1 MQAMPVQSIGVKAWM
16 IRIICIACY
25 PTTSPIPC
33 AKCAVEM
40 IQTILPL
47 QLHKDTLLL
56 QHTKQNVDK
65 MCKSHL
71 FSRLQTTYLL
81 ERMK

>member
-1 MQAMPVQSIGVKAWM
+1 MKLVCQHRGNSMQAMPVQSIEVKAWM

-33 AKCAVEM
+33 AKCAVHM

-47 QLHKDTLLL
+47 QLHIQDTLLL
-56 QHTKQNVDK
+56 
-65 MCKSHL
+65 
-71 FSRLQTTYLL
+71 
-81 ERMK
+81 

>member
-1 MQAMPVQSIGVKAWM
+1 MKLVCQHRENSMQAMPVQSIGVKAWM

-33 AKCAVEM
+33 AKCAVHM

-47 QLHKDTLLL
+47 QLHIQDTLLL
-56 QHTKQNVDK
+56 
-65 MCKSHL
+65 
-71 FSRLQTTYLL
+71 
-81 ERMK
+81 

>member
-47 QLHKDTLLL
+47 QLHKDTFLL
-56 QHTKQNVDK
+56 
-65 MCKSHL
+65 
-71 FSRLQTTYLL
+71 
-81 ERMK
+81 